1 MAKFV
6 AQCLRS
12 SGSRIKNV
20 GKFNTR
26 DEAVNA
32 LVEWAHNEIDY
43 CLDRR
48 EDRIEALQFR
58 NTYICGC
65 GPSKLMIKEV
75 EDETVVVCES

>member
-1 MAKFV
+1 MSKFV

-12 SGSRIKNV
+12 SGTRIKNL
-20 GKFNTR
+20 GTFNTR

-32 LVEWAHNEIDY
+32 LVEWAHDEIEY
-43 CLDRR
+43 CLDHR

-65 GPSKLMIKEV
+65 GPSKLMIKEI
-75 EDETVVVCES
+75 EDKEVATCES